1 MGSAIY
7 DPEQVRGVNG
17 VAERGD
23 FSALKQWEIQGNDK
37 MHFKKDIMTVRFRKY
52 ISTCIL
58 IGIYD
63 YDVSR

>member
-1 MGSAIY
+1 MIPNRSG
-7 DPEQVRGVNG
+7 GGNG

-37 MHFKKDIMTVRFRKY
+37 MHFKKEIMTVRVRKY
-52 ISTCIL
+52 IATCIL